1 MKLTKIIS
9 LLIVLCLAVCLCACG
24 GDVESSSA
32 AESSSASDSS
42 LDASSEASSDASSEA
57 SSEVS
62 EAAAFTVTVVDT
74 EGNPVSGVMVQICKE
89 SCFPAK
95 SDENGLAKF
104 SVEIT
109 DGYKLSVTACPAGY
123 VYNGEAEVYLEDGA
137 TEYTV
142 TLDAVAENE

>member
-42 LDASSEASSDASSEA
+42 LDASSDASSEA

>member
-24 GDVESSSA
+24 GDVESSST

-42 LDASSEASSDASSEA
+42 LDASSDASSEA

-74 EGNPVSGVMVQICKE
+74 EGNPVSGVRLQICKE

-123 VYNGEAEVYLEDGA
+123 AYNGEAEVYLEDGA